1 MTIDERIEYAEQK
14 RDEAIKEAEA
24 ELRDKQ
30 IVEMA
35 KTILDV
41 DRSYYGMECDE
52 IQAKV
57 EATALYNAGYR
68 KASEVA
74 REIFAEIEKFNRPP
88 LPECAPVYIIKA
100 NEYAELKKKY
110 TEGEG

>member
-1 MTIDERIEYAEQK
+1 MTIDERIKYAEQK
-14 RDEAIKEAEA
+14 RDEAFSNGSLQSLCYWDGYIAALKA
-24 ELRDKQ
+24 
-30 IVEMA
+30 V
-35 KTILDV
+35 
-41 DRSYYGMECDE
+41 SDE
-52 IQAKV
+52 S
-57 EATALYNAGYR
+57 GYR